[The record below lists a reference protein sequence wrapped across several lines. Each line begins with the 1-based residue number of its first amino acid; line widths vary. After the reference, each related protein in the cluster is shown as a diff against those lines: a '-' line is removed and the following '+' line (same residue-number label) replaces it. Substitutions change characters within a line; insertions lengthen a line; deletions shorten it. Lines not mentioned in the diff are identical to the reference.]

1 MLSTLDKVT
10 ELFNLVKDQVIGKL
24 NTLLSSSG
32 TEEAAAPVPTP
43 VAESTKEVE

>member
-32 TEEAAAPVPTP
+32 TEEAAAPIPAP
-43 VAESTKEVE
+43 IAESTDDV